1 VRLTPPAQLTWII
14 ALILGAI
21 GILIRVGALRL
32 PQLGLDAFWLIAV
45 AFLLLLIAP
54 LSKGL

>member
-1 VRLTPPAQLTWII
+1 VRLTPPAQMTWII
-14 ALILGAI
+14 ALILGGI

-32 PQLGLDAFWLIAV
+32 PQLGLDSFWLVTA
-45 AFLLLLIAP
+45 AFVLLLLAP

>member
-1 VRLTPPAQLTWII
+1 MTWII
-14 ALILGAI
+14 ALILGGI

-32 PQLGLDAFWLIAV
+32 PQLGLDSFWLVTA
-45 AFLLLLIAP
+45 AFVLLLLAP